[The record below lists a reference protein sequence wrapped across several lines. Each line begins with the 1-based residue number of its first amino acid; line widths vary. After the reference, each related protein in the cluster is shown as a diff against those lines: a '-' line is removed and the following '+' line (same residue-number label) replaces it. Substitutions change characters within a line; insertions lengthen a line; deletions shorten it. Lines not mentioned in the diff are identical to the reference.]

1 MAFFEWL
8 EQSAL
13 SMWIKESLSLWPYD
27 ILCLS
32 AHAVGMALLV
42 GFSTAIALR
51 VLGYAPRVPMAPMA
65 QFFPVVYLG
74 FWINALSGTG
84 LFITYPVRAVTN
96 PLFWLKLLGVAVAIV
111 CIRRIKRDAF
121 DRPSAVSLA
130 SARRSAATLAIVWV
144 VTITAGRML
153 AYKGIPSIE
162 TVAIIGVAIVTGI
175 AGLIIRFVP
184 GLRPWGTEA

>member
-1 MAFFEWL
+1 MFEWL

-51 VLGYAPRVPMAPMA
+51 VLGYAPLVPLAPMA

-84 LFITYPVRAVTN
+84 LFISYPGRAGTN

-111 CIRRIKRDAF
+111 CIRRMKRDAF
-121 DRPSAVSLA
+121 DRPSAASMA
-130 SARRSAATLAIVWV
+130 SARRPAATLPIAWLVA
-144 VTITAGRML
+144 ITAGRML

-162 TVAIIGVAIVTGI
+162 TVAMIGTVILAFVAGIIIYT
-175 AGLIIRFVP
+175 VP
-184 GLRPWGTEA
+184 GLRPSSKGA